1 MEKLPQRE
9 NWPSLVWEICPC
21 GKIYTLHSQGRVLR
35 ENYPCGKFTQNPWVN
50 FPIPIMGKVPQW
62 ENLPSLVYAKFAP
75 VGNLPKLIDPRRV
88 LRENYSCGKT
98 YPSTLGRFSQAII
111 GKLPQWENLPS
122 LVYAKFAPVGNLPT
136 GANSPKY
143 IDPGWVLREIYPC
156 GKTYR
161 SSLALFSHS

>member
-21 GKIYTLHSQGRVLR
+21 GKIYTLNSQGRVLR

-50 FPIPIMGKVPQW
+50 FPIAMMGKV
-62 ENLPSLVYAKFAP
+62 
-75 VGNLPKLIDPRRV
+75 
-88 LRENYSCGKT
+88 
-98 YPSTLGRFSQAII
+98 
-111 GKLPQWENLPS
+111 PQWENLPS